1 MKPQR
6 MCMTC
11 RKKDEKEKLFRVVR
25 TTTGIMVDTD
35 FRIQGRGAYVC
46 RTRECVE
53 NARRRKAFERSFSA
67 SVDGSVYDELEALL
81 G

>member
-6 MCMTC
+6 MCTVC
-11 RKKDEKEKLFRVVR
+11 RMMNEKEKLFRVVR
-25 TTTGIMVDTD
+25 SMTGIMVDAD

-46 RTRECVE
+46 RSRECIE

-67 SVDGSVYDELEALL
+67 NVEQSVYDELEALL

>member
-11 RKKDEKEKLFRVVR
+11 RKKNEKEKLFRVVR
-25 TTTGIMVDTD
+25 TKTGIVVDAD

-53 NARRRKAFERSFSA
+53 NARRRKAFERCFSVN
-67 SVDGSVYDELEALL
+67 VDGSVYDELEALL